1 LGSGKIVGKAR
12 ARFENEENGDERN
25 LKIKGIG
32 EMNPVYLVVCL
43 LIVLAAL
50 VNVARR
56 LDISSPIV
64 LVIGGFILALFPR
77 LPEVRLEPEIVF
89 LVFLPPLLY
98 WDALNSSWRDFRDNR
113 RPIAFLAIGLVFAST
128 MAVML
133 IAHFMLRF
141 PWPAAFVLGAVL
153 GPTDTVAAAAIL
165 ERFNLPRR
173 LMSVLRGESLL
184 NDALA
189 LVLYETA
196 VRVTQTRMYVLG
208 SISIGFSLAAAGG
221 VVIGMTVG
229 WAMLRIQRLTSD
241 PLVRSTIGLLTG
253 YAAYLP
259 ADALHVSG
267 VLAVVT
273 AGLYLGWEDPRVM
286 SAKTRLQSIA
296 TWEVVTFL
304 LNGLLFILIGLQ
316 LRTMVESFSQE
327 SLGSIIYG
335 CLLVSGTVILVR
347 ILWVFISTYFPRAW
361 SGRLRARDLYPAWK
375 EPVLISWIGI
385 RGGISL
391 AAALAIPTSLANG
404 SPFPRRNE
412 ILIFTFAV
420 ILVTLVLQGLSLP
433 YLLRWLN
440 LPADDA
446 ERAEEQRA
454 RETIAA
460 VALQFLASTTKED
473 ETHRRAV
480 LHLQDSYRKSAEG
493 LDLACEACQDNP
505 EKRYLNQ
512 IDSLERDLI
521 RLQRAALI
529 DLRDRGRIS
538 DAVLRRFQVLLDLEE
553 ARLEEQERRFHV

>member
-1 LGSGKIVGKAR
+1 V
-12 ARFENEENGDERN
+12 
-25 LKIKGIG
+25 
-32 EMNPVYLVVCL
+32 NPVYLVVCL

-64 LVIGGFILALFPR
+64 LVIGGLLLALFPR

-113 RPIAFLAIGLVFAST
+113 RPISFLAIGLVFAST

-133 IAHFMLRF
+133 VAHFMLRF

-208 SISIGFSLAAAGG
+208 SISIGFTLAAAGG
-221 VVIGMTVG
+221 VAIGLVVG

-259 ADALHVSG
+259 ADVLHVSG

-273 AGLYLGWEDPRVM
+273 AGLYLGWEDPRIM

-296 TWEVVTFL
+296 TWEVLTFL

-316 LRTMVESFSQE
+316 LRPIVESFSEE
-327 SLGSIIYG
+327 SFSLIIYG

-347 ILWVFISTYFPRAW
+347 ILWVFISTYFPRA
-361 SGRLRARDLYPAWK
+361 SRRGARDLYPAWK

-412 ILIFTFAV
+412 ILILTFAV

-440 LPADDA
+440 FPADGA

-454 RETIAA
+454 RETIIA
-460 VALQFLASTTKED
+460 VALQFLASSIKED
-473 ETHRRAV
+473 EPHRRAV
-480 LHLQDSYRKSAEG
+480 RHLQDSYQKRAEG
-493 LDLACEACQDNP
+493 LDPACEARQDSP

-521 RLQRAALI
+521 RLQRTALI

-553 ARLEEQERRFHV
+553 ARLEEQERRFHG

>member
-1 LGSGKIVGKAR
+1 MHTWAPV
-12 ARFENEENGDERN
+12 
-25 LKIKGIG
+25 
-32 EMNPVYLVVCL
+32 NPVYLVVCL

-50 VNVARR
+50 VNLARR
-56 LDISSPIV
+56 LNISYPIV
-64 LVIGGFILALFPR
+64 LVIGGLVLALFPR

-113 RPIAFLAIGLVFAST
+113 RSISFLAIGLVLAST
-128 MAVML
+128 VGVML
-133 IAHFMLRF
+133 VAHWMLGF
-141 PWPAAFVLGAVL
+141 TWPTAFVLGAVL

-173 LMSVLRGESLL
+173 LVSVLRGESLL

-196 VRVTQTRMYVLG
+196 VHVTQTKMFVFG

-221 VVIGMTVG
+221 VAIGLGVG

-273 AGLYLGWEDPRVM
+273 AGLYLGWEDPRIM

-296 TWEVVTFL
+296 TWEVMTFL

-316 LRTMVESFSQE
+316 LRTIVKSLPAESF
-327 SLGSIIYG
+327 GYIIYG

-347 ILWVFISTYFPRAW
+347 ILWVFLSTYVPRALNRRFPVR
-361 SGRLRARDLYPAWK
+361 SLYPVWH

-412 ILIFTFAV
+412 ILILTFAV
-420 ILVTLVLQGLSLP
+420 ILVTLVIQGLSLP
-433 YLLRWLN
+433 RLLRWLN
-440 LPADDA
+440 FPDDDA
-446 ERAEEQRA
+446 ERAEEQLA
-454 RETIAA
+454 RETVAS
-460 VALQFLASTTKED
+460 VALHFLASTTKED
-473 ETHRRAV
+473 EIHRRAV
-480 LHLQDSYRKSAEG
+480 RHLQDIYRNRAEG
-493 LDLACEACQDNP
+493 LDLAGEARQHSS
-505 EKRYLNQ
+505 ETTYLDQ
-512 IDSLERDLI
+512 IDSLNRELV
-521 RLQRAALI
+521 RLQRSALI
-529 DLRDRGRIS
+529 ALRDRGTIS
-538 DAVLRRFQVLLDLEE
+538 DGVLRRFQILLDLEE
-553 ARLEEQERRFHV
+553 ARLEEQEHRFHA